1 MHKPPVLVI
10 LGPTASGKSLL
21 AMEIAARLP
30 AEILSVDAMK
40 VYRHLNVGTAKPSIE
55 DLARVP
61 HHGLNLVEP
70 NETFSVAEFR
80 RYAEPVIRQIHGRGR
95 LPILD
100 VTAPL
105 YLKALMY
112 GIQEG
117 PRPDDKLRARLEQTA
132 PQELHDELLRRDP
145 DRAAQLHPNDVK
157 RIVRALEH
165 AILRGRP
172 MSALEPWGEPI
183 PEFHWILTGISWPR
197 DKLYQ
202 RVLAR
207 VDRMIEEGWLD
218 EVRRVQ
224 QQWGF
229 GRTAAEAHGYKR
241 LLAHLRGEITLAEA
255 VLMTKRDVKTY
266 ARKSMTFF
274 RQFPKVQWLSV
285 SSEEELRR
293 AALYLRNEL
302 REMLV
307 VAGVLKE
314 ERDED

>member
-1 MHKPPVLVI
+1 
-10 LGPTASGKSLL
+10 
-21 AMEIAARLP
+21 
-30 AEILSVDAMK
+30 MK
-40 VYRHLNVGTAKPSIE
+40 VYRHLNVGTAKPDIE
-55 DLARVP
+55 ERAAVP
-61 HHGLNLVEP
+61 HHGLDLIEP
-70 NETFSVAEFR
+70 CELFSVAQYR
-80 RYAEPVIRQIHGRGR
+80 DYALPLIRDIHGRGR

-105 YLKALMY
+105 YLRALMY

-117 PRPDDKLRARLEQTA
+117 PQPDPQLRADLEASAPDDLFNELR
-132 PQELHDELLRRDP
+132 RRDP
-145 DRAAQLHPNDVK
+145 ARAEKLHPNDLK

-165 AILRGRP
+165 AILKGKP
-172 MSALEPWGEPI
+172 MSELTPWGEPL
-183 PEFHWILTGISWPR
+183 PDFQWVLTGISWPR
-197 DKLYQ
+197 EKLYE

-207 VDRMIEEGWLD
+207 VDRMMADGWLD

-224 QQWGF
+224 ERWGF
-229 GRTAAEAHGYKR
+229 SRTASEAHGYKR

-274 RQFPKVQWLSV
+274 RQFPKVQWLNV
-285 SSEEELRR
+285 SSEEELKR

-307 VAGVLKE
+307 AGGVLKE
-314 ERDED
+314 ERDAD